1 MANPFPRMLTKI
13 DDLSIVHIEELCRT
27 AFEFKQNAGAP
38 IQFLNPPRFM
48 TCLFLENSTRTK
60 LSFERAAHSI
70 GLTPIQFNPSTSSLN
85 KGEELE
91 ETLFTLS
98 QQGIEICI
106 IRSSENEY
114 WKHFSKDLKIKVING
129 GDGTNEHP
137 SQALLDLMTLM
148 ECTENLEGKSLTI
161 FGDSAHSRV
170 AHSLVKLLRMIGLQ
184 IKLCGPLELVDM
196 ELISDNVIH
205 TDNFD
210 EGLESDFLYFLRV
223 QGERLSVDQ
232 AEQSFQMMNNYGL
245 SLERYEKLFHRPPVL
260 HPGPVNLG
268 VEIHK
273 DFLRKKFK
281 HPAGQMIH
289 RQVENSIYMRMAIL
303 SAMLHR
309 G

>member
-1 MANPFPRMLTKI
+1 MLTKI

-137 SQALLDLMTLM
+137 SQALIRSHD
-148 ECTENLEGKSLTI
+148 I
-161 FGDSAHSRV
+161 D
-170 AHSLVKLLRMIGLQ
+170 
-184 IKLCGPLELVDM
+184 
-196 ELISDNVIH
+196 
-205 TDNFD
+205 
-210 EGLESDFLYFLRV
+210 
-223 QGERLSVDQ
+223 
-232 AEQSFQMMNNYGL
+232 
-245 SLERYEKLFHRPPVL
+245 
-260 HPGPVNLG
+260 G
-268 VEIHK
+268 V
-273 DFLRKKFK
+273 
-281 HPAGQMIH
+281 
-289 RQVENSIYMRMAIL
+289 Y
-303 SAMLHR
+303 
-309 G
+309 